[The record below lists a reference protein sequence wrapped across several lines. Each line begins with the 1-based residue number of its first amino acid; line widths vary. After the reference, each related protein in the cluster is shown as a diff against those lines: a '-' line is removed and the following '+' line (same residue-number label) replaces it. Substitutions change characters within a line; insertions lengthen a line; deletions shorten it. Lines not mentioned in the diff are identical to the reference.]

1 MKDLGQR
8 RYLNPILQILWYI
21 KIGGQ
26 SCYPISSDPTRYD
39 LEIGQAHCPN
49 ILETVSR
56 ILNSRVLLRVMWYFL
71 DHGAATDLILQ
82 HKTGLPES
90 SVKWARRQL
99 QAMKIIQP
107 AIHLQKDLFSKRG
120 PRPTVWMI
128 EEALPGQVRD
138 AVLLHYRLRSPK
150 YRIALQIA
158 QTLLDEY
165 ISKRSVNE
173 VTYREILLQVKRLN
187 IPFNT
192 SDIAELTAQY
202 LVEKG
207 VRIWR

>member
-8 RYLNPILQILWYI
+8 RYLNPVLQILWYI

-39 LEIGQAHCPN
+39 LEIGQAHYPN

-56 ILNSRVLLRVMWYFL
+56 ILNSRVLLKVMWYFL
-71 DHGAATDLILQ
+71 DHGAATDLVLA
-82 HKTGLPES
+82 HKTGLSES

-99 QAMKIIQP
+99 QAMKIIHP

-120 PRPTVWMI
+120 PRPTVWII
-128 EEALPGQVRD
+128 EEAMPGQVRD

-150 YRIALQIA
+150 YRIALQVA
-158 QTLLDEY
+158 QTLLDQY
-165 ISKRSVNE
+165 ITKRRVKEITYGE
-173 VTYREILLQVKRLN
+173 VLLQVKKLK

-192 SDIAELTAQY
+192 YDIAELAAHY
-202 LVEKG
+202 LHEKG